1 MKLTLEEI
9 KMDSLSKKV
18 FITGISGFTGIY
30 LSKHFH
36 ALGYEVYGL
45 TNKKE
50 DESPSIFICN
60 LLEKEKLAGIMNKIQ
75 PAIVIHLAAI
85 SFVGHPNSIEM
96 YSVNVLGTQNLLD
109 AIKNEC
115 SKSIQKII
123 LASSAT
129 VYGNQAETELSETL
143 CPSPSNH
150 YGISKLAMEQVA
162 KMYYGNFPIIV
173 TRPFNYT
180 APEQD
185 INFVI
190 PKITAAFK
198 NKAPFVELGNTEV
211 YREYNSIDFI
221 CNCYYKL
228 AISKYSSEV
237 VNLCSGKTHS
247 LNEIIAICSEL
258 SDHQLEVRINPTF
271 VRKNEIYTL
280 SGNPKKL
287 NSMIELNTNYSIKE
301 TLKRFF

>member
-1 MKLTLEEI
+1 
-9 KMDSLSKKV
+9 MDSHSKKI
-18 FITGISGFTGIY
+18 FITGIGGFTGIY
-30 LSKHFH
+30 LSKYFGT
-36 ALGYEVYGL
+36 LGYEVYGL
-45 TNKKE
+45 TNRKE
-50 DESPSIFICN
+50 EESSSIFVCN
-60 LLEKEKLAGIMNKIQ
+60 LLEKEKLASIIKKIQ

-85 SFVGHPNSIEM
+85 SFVGHTNSIEM

-109 AIKNEC
+109 TIKNEC
-115 SKSIQKII
+115 SDSIQKII

-129 VYGNQAETELSETL
+129 VYGNQAETELSEYL
-143 CPSPSNH
+143 CPNPSNH

-162 KMYYGNFPIIV
+162 KMYFSNLPILI

-180 APEQD
+180 APGQD

-190 PKITAAFK
+190 PKITTAFK

-221 CNCYYKL
+221 CDCYYKL
-228 AISKYSSEV
+228 ALSEYSSEV

-258 SDHQLEVRINPTF
+258 SNHQLEVKINPDF

-287 NSMIELNTNYSIKE
+287 NSMIDLNTSYSIKE
-301 TLKRFF
+301 TLKRFLL